1 MHNYNLTNEEKLL
14 ILDFIGCAYQ
24 EGYNGDSDLYNTD
37 NTKQMIISIGKKLG
51 FTDNEIEEITDC
63 HIL

>member
-1 MHNYNLTNEEKLL
+1 MNKSE
-14 ILDFIGCAYQ
+14 FIIQAVLSLN
-24 EGYNGDSDLYNTD
+24 NGDSDLYNTD